1 MEVVKN
7 LFGAKAQF
15 VSSVNGRVLK
25 ASKLYNNPMS
35 LLVFQKLVHAYAI
48 RKHKKS
54 VPFLAGGVYHGC
66 KNAGSHARDSL
77 FIKDGTSKNKW
88 NKVDG
93 FRAFSLV
100 TNKVFVSPRTMA
112 THLYKFMGYG
122 AVGDNVPLRE
132 LKQQITLW
140 KGANKMPYIEV
151 KDVYGGEVGV
161 GVEGGGGSANKKLT
175 KQAFTDPMRKL
186 TTSLESLHDALKDE
200 NCDLASKRLTKDV
213 TGAFNNIV
221 QLVSFNGRPSYGSDD
236 DNDEE
241 EEWEDESS
249 EASEENDANEI
260 AKKSEVGGEDESSES
275 SESSSSDDNDSE
287 AAKQSKVG
295 DGDASSD
302 GSSDGNGTTN
312 VNNSQDSDKWPTNN

>member
-1 MEVVKN
+1 MKVVKN

-15 VSSVNGRVLK
+15 VSSVNGRVLE

-35 LLVFQKLVHAYAI
+35 LLVFQKLFHAYAI

-54 VPFLAGGVYHGC
+54 IAFLAGGVYHGC

-77 FIKDGTSKNKW
+77 FMKDGNSKNKW
-88 NKVDG
+88 NKVDD

-100 TNKVFVSPRTMA
+100 TNKVFVSPQTMA

-122 AVGDNVPLRE
+122 TVRDNTPLRE

-175 KQAFTDPMRKL
+175 KQSFTDPMRKL

-213 TGAFNNIV
+213 TGAFDKIA
-221 QLVSFNGRPSYGSDD
+221 QLVSFNERPSYGSDD
-236 DNDEE
+236 NNDEE
-241 EEWEDESS
+241 QDNGKTR
-249 EASEENDANEI
+249 AV
-260 AKKSEVGGEDESSES
+260 KLRKRVMQMKTLKSQKWVGRTKAAR
-275 SESSSSDDNDSE
+275 
-287 AAKQSKVG
+287 AAKAAVV
-295 DGDASSD
+295 
-302 GSSDGNGTTN
+302 TTMT
-312 VNNSQDSDKWPTNN
+312 VKPLNSQICVKNLYTLCRCDVSIQCL